1 MKNYENLCNKYIE
14 YINLNC
20 DSNKTVNNKTQELQ
34 CNLIQN
40 ILDGCIK
47 FKETKKNNNL
57 SNNSDN
63 KSSDR

>member
-1 MKNYENLCNKYIE
+1 MCGGINNIYYMKNYDNLCKNYIE
-14 YINLNC
+14 YININC

-47 FKETKKNNNL
+47 FKEKT
-57 SNNSDN
+57 
-63 KSSDR
+63 

>member
-1 MKNYENLCNKYIE
+1 MKNYDNLCKNYIE
-14 YINLNC
+14 YININC

-47 FKETKKNNNL
+47 FKEKT
-57 SNNSDN
+57 
-63 KSSDR
+63 